1 MIKAARIVTVAAC
14 GLVLAAAPPAW
25 GGPAPSASA
34 AASTSPVAPGKAAQ
48 PDAADVDTQMTVQEL
63 DRMLARAFDGDVD
76 ARRAAAKA
84 LTELGMDA
92 TAAIGKKF
100 ADLRREKNVPIGAMI
115 KLAHDSTPTKGD
127 QFDWIDGLLRG
138 AKTDQPGYRTAMT
151 YACLFRAVAH
161 IGTTAA
167 AKHLVKVAGD
177 HNGALKSE
185 VARALR
191 NMGDKAVP
199 ALIETRKDATDVR
212 QWAYSQLEQM
222 NKRLP
227 GEAVQ
232 TKSNQV
238 LADVL
243 RAYAYVKEPD
253 AISVTVSFVN
263 SDRVQVRAAAREAL
277 LAYGQDAI
285 WKLREAY
292 HNLTGSSAPEGA
304 SAEQVA
310 RELFAA
316 FDRSRLQEV
325 YALLEDGLKKH
336 KEGKYADAVTS
347 FDKVLARQPMLD
359 RRAEM
364 VAGYVAYAQSI
375 EDADPAKSLA
385 LLRKAGRLDP
395 DGPRSNQIQS
405 EIAYLEGKE
414 LLARGIADTQS
425 FRRAITLDPA
435 NARARAELDR
445 LETDAE
451 ERQNRL
457 RRWSAAGAVMAAA
470 VAFVILFGGRRP
482 KPRDAKPPRP
492 RTA

>member
-1 MIKAARIVTVAAC
+1 MKRIGALATC
-14 GLVLAAAPPAW
+14 IGLALASPGASAGAAPA
-25 GGPAPSASA
+25 GSASA
-34 AASTSPVAPGKAAQ
+34 TATAEV
-48 PDAADVDTQMTVQEL
+48 DAQMTLPEL
-63 DRMLARAFDGDVD
+63 DRMLAKAFDGDVES
-76 ARRAAAKA
+76 RRAGAKA
-84 LTELGMDA
+84 LGELGADA

-100 ADLRREKNVPIGAMI
+100 AELRREKNVPLGAMI
-115 KLAHDSTPTKGD
+115 KLAHDSTATKGD
-127 QFDWIDGLLRG
+127 QFDLVDGLLRG
-138 AKTDQPGYRTAMT
+138 AKPEQPGYRTTMT
-151 YACLFRAVAH
+151 YACLMRAVAH

-167 AKHLVKVAGD
+167 IKHLVFTAND

-185 VARALR
+185 LSRALR

-199 ALIETRKDATDVR
+199 ALIETRKDATEVR
-212 QWAYSQLEQM
+212 HWAYTQLEQM

-253 AISVTVSFVN
+253 AISVTISFVN
-263 SDRVQVRAAAREAL
+263 SDRVQVRAAARDAL
-277 LAYGQDAI
+277 VVYGQDAI
-285 WKLREAY
+285 WKLREAF
-292 HNLTGSSAPEGA
+292 HNLTGANAPEGA

-316 FDRSRLQEV
+316 YDRSRLQEV

-336 KEGKYADAVTS
+336 KEGKLADAVQS

-375 EDADPAKSLA
+375 EDSDQPAALA
-385 LLRKAGRLDP
+385 LLRKAARLDP
-395 DGPRSNQIQS
+395 DGPRSGQIQS
-405 EIAYLEGKE
+405 EVAYLEGKE
-414 LLARGIADTQS
+414 LLSRGIADTEA
-425 FRRAITLDPA
+425 FRRAIALDA
-435 NARARAELDR
+435 GNSRARAELDR
-445 LETDAE
+445 LEADAE

-470 VAFVILFGGRRP
+470 VAFVILFGGKKP
-482 KPRDAKPPRP
+482 KSKSVKPARA

>member
-1 MIKAARIVTVAAC
+1 MKGRLLAC
-14 GLVLAAAPPAW
+14 VLASTLVSAGAWAGPSPAASGSAAPGA
-25 GGPAPSASA
+25 GA
-34 AASTSPVAPGKAAQ
+34 AADMDP
-48 PDAADVDTQMTVQEL
+48 QMTVQEL
-63 DRMLARAFDGDVD
+63 DRMLAKTFDGDVES
-76 ARRAAAKA
+76 RRAAAKA
-84 LTELGMDA
+84 ITELGVDA
-92 TAAIGKKF
+92 TQAIGKKF
-100 ADLRREKNVPIGAMI
+100 AELRREKNVPLGGMI

-127 QFDWIDGLLRG
+127 QFDMIDGLLRG
-138 AKTDQPGYRTAMT
+138 ARPEQPGYRTAMS
-151 YACLFRAVAH
+151 YACLMRAVAH

-167 AKHLVKVAGD
+167 TKHLLLLAND
-177 HNGALKSE
+177 HNGALKNE
-185 VARALR
+185 VARTLR

-199 ALIETRKDATDVR
+199 ALIETRKDAPDIR
-212 QWAYSQLEQM
+212 HWAYLQLEQM

-253 AISVTVSFVN
+253 AISVTLSFVN

-292 HNLTGSSAPEGA
+292 HNLTGASAPEGA
-304 SAEQVA
+304 SAAEVA

-316 FDRSRLQEV
+316 YDRSRLQEV
-325 YALLEDGLKKH
+325 YALLEDGLKKQ
-336 KEGKYADAVTS
+336 KEGKLLEAVQS

-375 EDADPAKSLA
+375 EESDPGAALA
-385 LLRKAGRLDP
+385 LFRKAGRLDP
-395 DGPRSNQIQS
+395 DGPRAGQIQS
-405 EIAYLEGKE
+405 EIAYLEGRD
-414 LLARGIADTQS
+414 LLSHGIADTEA
-425 FRRAITLDPA
+425 FRRAIALDPG
-435 NARARAELDR
+435 NAKARAELDR

-457 RRWSAAGAVMAAA
+457 RRWAAAGAVLAAA
-470 VAFVILFGGRRP
+470 IAFLILFAGKKRERERP
-482 KPRDAKPPRP
+482 AVGRP
-492 RTA
+492 RSA